1 MILKTAENSFSLSSC
16 FSLSQLS
23 VFQLVDASFG
33 AARIDASSACTL
45 SSCSQPGLLCSLS
58 VLSPSLLQLL
68 HKISSMILAKILL
81 PKTHILLNPLTTIWQ
96 LASAST
102 STTPST
108 SINTCALTFA
118 HVKQSLRPETGRALR
133 LLKSKV
139 TTKEMWF
146 PDLSTLP
153 ELTLIMNSAL
163 MVLMRKQLVKLILHS
178 MHSLTLSEAKV
189 TSKPSKTGSSSSKR
203 ITAVPV
209 FANLLSS
216 LGRTQLLLADQLNLA
231 SAPSRTTLVMPSRDS
246 LSLLSSLVSF
256 SSSLSSASTA
266 SGESTIESL
275 LNLQSDFKIQNTY
288 QSVHC
293 LKTSW

>member
-1 MILKTAENSFSLSSC
+1 MSLSP
-16 FSLSQLS
+16 
-23 VFQLVDASFG
+23 DN
-33 AARIDASSACTL
+33 
-45 SSCSQPGLLCSLS
+45 GL
-58 VLSPSLLQLL
+58 
-68 HKISSMILAKILL
+68 
-81 PKTHILLNPLTTIWQ
+81 
-96 LASAST
+96 
-102 STTPST
+102 
-108 SINTCALTFA
+108 
-118 HVKQSLRPETGRALR
+118 ALR
-133 LLKSKV
+133 LLKSKE
-139 TTKEMWF
+139 TTKEMLF

-163 MVLMRKQLVKLILHS
+163 MVLIWKQLVKLILNS

-203 ITAVPV
+203 ITAAPV
-209 FANLLSS
+209 FANPLSS

-246 LSLLSSLVSF
+246 LSPLSSLVSF

-266 SGESTIESL
+266 SGESTTIESL